1 MRTFWKGKAV
11 ELYSIDTLQTTIK
24 LHANTGLNYNFANL
38 GGCRLPVPLYS
49 CTVSVHLYTR
59 DSGDIRPSPA
69 PDTRL
74 QHLVRLKL
82 YDKLWAACVVCREWV
97 NKISENIAWLGV
109 TGGARCSGR
118 SAVIFSFPLCGVWE
132 WHVRRVMA
140 FVTLLSR
147 DNWVLQLI

>member
-59 DSGDIRPSPA
+59 DSGDIGPSPA

-82 YDKLWAACVVCREWV
+82 YDKLWAAWVVCRELTRSQKTCSDW
-97 NKISENIAWLGV
+97 EWLAVHGAV
-109 TGGARCSGR
+109 GGAQWYLAFPCVGSESGMW
-118 SAVIFSFPLCGVWE
+118 GE
-132 WHVRRVMA
+132 WWPSWH
-140 FVTLLSR
+140 FYLGTT
-147 DNWVLQLI
+147 